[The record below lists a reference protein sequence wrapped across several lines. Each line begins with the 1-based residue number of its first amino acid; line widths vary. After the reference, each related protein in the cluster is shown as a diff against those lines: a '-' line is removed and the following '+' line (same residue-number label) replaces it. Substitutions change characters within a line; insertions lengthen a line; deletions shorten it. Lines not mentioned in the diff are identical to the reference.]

1 MNGWLMILLGW
12 LAAAA
17 VFTVLWVIQKRSG
30 NAGIVDVAWGMGV
43 GLAGAFFCVF
53 SFQGNATR
61 RWIVAILVLAW
72 AIRLSWHVLQRL
84 RRMPEDGRYSEL
96 KASWG
101 DQANQKMI
109 RFYQFQAFAAI
120 LFAIP
125 MLIAARNPSGIG
137 ILDFAGIAIWVIA
150 IGGEALADLQ
160 LDKFRHDSTNKGKVC
175 QDGLWKFSRHPNYF
189 FEWLHWWSY
198 VLLAISGP
206 WGWVTIFAPLSML
219 YFILNVTGIPPT
231 EKQALKSRG
240 KHTVGTSK
248 RPAPFSHGF
257 QKRSPTKPAE

>member
-1 MNGWLMILLGW
+1 MNGWSMMLLGW
-12 LAAAA
+12 LVAAA
-17 VFTVLWVIQKRSG
+17 VFTVLWVIQKRTG
-30 NAGIVDVAWGMGV
+30 NAGIVDVAWAAGV

-61 RWIVAILVLAW
+61 RWIVAILVLTW
-72 AIRLSWHVLQRL
+72 AIRLSWHILQRL

-101 DQANQKMI
+101 DQADQKMFW
-109 RFYQFQAFAAI
+109 FYQFQAFAAI

-125 MLIAARNPSGIG
+125 MLIAARNPAALG
-137 ILDFAGIAIWVIA
+137 ILDFVGIAVWLIA

-175 QDGLWKFSRHPNYF
+175 RDGLWKFSRHPNYF

-198 VLLAISGP
+198 VLLAITGP
-206 WGWVTIFAPLSML
+206 WGWVTLFAPLSMWH
-219 YFILNVTGIPPT
+219 FIVNVTGIPPT

-240 KHTVGTSK
+240 EAYRRYQQTTSAFFPWFPKTVPK
-248 RPAPFSHGF
+248 
-257 QKRSPTKPAE
+257 

>member
-1 MNGWLMILLGW
+1 MILLGW

-17 VFTVLWVIQKRSG
+17 AFTVLWVIQKRTG
-30 NAGIVDVAWGMGV
+30 NAGIVDVAWTAWV
-43 GLAGAFFCVF
+43 GLAGTFFCVF

-61 RWIVAILVLAW
+61 RWIVALLVLTW
-72 AIRLSWHVLQRL
+72 AIRLGWHVLQRL

-101 DQANQKMI
+101 DQADQKMF

-125 MLIAARNPSGIG
+125 MLIAARNPSALG
-137 ILDFAGIAIWVIA
+137 ILDFIGIVIFLIA
-150 IGGEALADLQ
+150 IGGEALADRQ
-160 LDKFRHDSTNKGKVC
+160 LDHFRQNPANKGKVC

-189 FEWLHWWSY
+189 FEWMHWWSY
-198 VLLAISGP
+198 VLLAITGP
-206 WGWVTIFAPLSML
+206 WGWVTILAPLSMWH
-219 YFILNVTGIPPT
+219 FIVNVTGIPPT

-240 KHTVGTSK
+240 AAYRRYQQTTSAFFPWFPK
-248 RPAPFSHGF
+248 SAP
-257 QKRSPTKPAE
+257 E